1 MKYKYYFRKPSSEI
15 VKDIVVWLAAA
26 GIVAVAGGSPYLFI
40 NLQGHSHRWRKYKKR
55 NVADTFSRLKK
66 QGHIEIQKRNRQVY
80 IHLTPKGKAL
90 AGWLQIDALEI
101 TRPKRWDGIY
111 IFLSLTFNSFAK
123 LNRRRFAESLRNS
136 DFTHY
141 RKACG
146 CVHFHARMKLNYSK
160 NFLASPIRK
169 YAILQPLTLEMT
181 KKSAV
186 SLTFRMFSMIRV
198 C

>member
-101 TRPKRWDGIY
+101 TRPKRCDGDYHIIMFDIEQLRKPHREAFRGKLKELGFYPLQKSVWLCPFPCRDEVELLKEFFGLTDKEVRY
-111 IFLSLTFNSFAK
+111 ITTPDIGDDQEV
-123 LNRRRFAESLRNS
+123 RRFFDL
-136 DFTHY
+136 
-141 RKACG
+141 
-146 CVHFHARMKLNYSK
+146 
-160 NFLASPIRK
+160 
-169 YAILQPLTLEMT
+169 
-181 KKSAV
+181 
-186 SLTFRMFSMIRV
+186 
-198 C
+198 